1 MHFNIAILLK
11 FIKLN
16 SFKIKNF
23 TDTDGFLDI
32 KNEYL
37 KVCIKDENFLII
49 LNDIR
54 YMINYFGICVNDNLD
69 NIKIDLREHICINNC
84 DESEFKYEFNNICFH
99 ECPNNTF

>member
-1 MHFNIAILLK
+1 M
-11 FIKLN
+11 
-16 SFKIKNF
+16 
-23 TDTDGFLDI
+23 
-32 KNEYL
+32 

-54 YMINYFGICVNDNLD
+54 YMSNYFGICFNDNLD

-84 DESEFKYEFNNICFH
+84 DEREFKYEFNNICFH